1 MAVKSYIS
9 MARPDHWFKSV
20 LIIPGFIIA
29 VLFTKAVWVEHLFSL
44 IIGVASACLISS
56 ANYLINEWIDAE
68 FDRHHPI
75 KKNRP
80 AVASDVSA
88 KGVYG
93 TYAVCATAG
102 MLLGW
107 LVNLPFFCMS
117 LFLLVMG
124 FFYNVRPFRAKDR
137 VYLDVLSE
145 SVNSP
150 IRFAMGWYIV
160 TTALLPPASFVIAC
174 WMGGAFLMT
183 IKRYAE
189 YRFIND
195 PDRAGLYRHSFQY
208 YTEEKLL
215 IASFFYS
222 LCAALFLGVFLIKH
236 RIELLVSF
244 PFLAV
249 LFVWYLHI
257 GMKADS
263 AAQTPEKLYHE
274 KKFMAYVTFVV
285 ALMGALLFLDL
296 PWLHVFLTDTFG
308 VQQPTLF

>member
-1 MAVKSYIS
+1 MAIKSYIL
-9 MARPDHWFKSV
+9 MARPDHWFKNV

-29 VLFTKAVWVEHLFSL
+29 LLLTQTSPGEFILPL
-44 IIGVASACLISS
+44 ILGVMSACLISS

-68 FDRHHPI
+68 FDKHHPV

-80 AVASDVSA
+80 AVADGVSA
-88 KGVYG
+88 KGVYIA
-93 TYAVCATAG
+93 YAGCAVAG
-102 MLLGW
+102 LLLGA
-107 LVNLPFFCMS
+107 LVNLPFFYMA

-124 FFYNVRPFRAKDR
+124 FFYNVRPFRTKDR

-150 IRFAMGWYIV
+150 IRLAMGWYVV
-160 TTALLPPASFVIAC
+160 TAAQLPPASFVIAY
-174 WMGGAFLMT
+174 WMGGSFLMT

-195 PDRAGLYRHSFQY
+195 PDRAGLYRRSFRY

-236 RIELLVSF
+236 RVELLVSF
-244 PFLAV
+244 PFLAA

-263 AAQTPEKLYHE
+263 AAQAPEKLYHE
-274 KKFMAYVTFVV
+274 KKFMAYVTFVGL
-285 ALMGALLFLDL
+285 LMAALLVLDV

-308 VQQPTLF
+308 VQ

>member
-1 MAVKSYIS
+1 MAIKSYIS
-9 MARPDHWFKSV
+9 MARPDHWFKNV

-29 VLFTKAVWVEHLFSL
+29 ALFTQAAWAEHLLPL

-68 FDRHHPI
+68 FDRHHPV
-75 KKNRP
+75 KKKRA
-80 AVASDVSA
+80 AVADDVRA
-88 KGVYG
+88 GGVYAA
-93 TYAVCATAG
+93 YAICAVVG
-102 MLLGW
+102 LLLGW
-107 LVNLPFFCMS
+107 MVNLPFFCMS

-124 FFYNVRPFRAKDR
+124 FFYNVRPFRTKDR

-150 IRFAMGWYIV
+150 IRLAMGWYVV
-160 TTALLPPASFVIAC
+160 TTALLPPASFVIAY
-174 WMGGAFLMT
+174 WMGGSFLMT

-195 PDRAGLYRHSFQY
+195 PDRAGLYRRSFRH

-215 IASFFYS
+215 VASFFYS

-244 PFLAV
+244 PFLAA

-263 AAQTPEKLYHE
+263 AAQAPEKLYHE
-274 KKFMAYVTFVV
+274 KKFMAYVTFVAV
-285 ALMGALLFLDL
+285 LMSALLFLDI

-308 VQQPTLF
+308 VQ

>member
-1 MAVKSYIS
+1 MAIKSYIS
-9 MARPDHWFKSV
+9 MARPDHWFKNV

-29 VLFTKAVWVEHLFSL
+29 ILFTQASPAGFILPL
-44 IIGVASACLISS
+44 ILGVMSACLISS

-68 FDRHHPI
+68 FDKHHPV

-80 AVASDVSA
+80 AVADNVSA
-88 KGVYG
+88 KGVYIA
-93 TYAVCATAG
+93 YAVCATVG
-102 MLLGW
+102 LLLGY
-107 LVNLPFFCMS
+107 LVNMPFFYMS
-117 LFLLVMG
+117 LFLLIMG
-124 FFYNVRPFRAKDR
+124 FFYNVRPFRTKDR

-150 IRFAMGWYIV
+150 IRLAMGWYVV
-160 TTALLPPASFVIAC
+160 TTALLPPASFVIAY
-174 WMGGAFLMT
+174 WMGGSFLMT

-195 PDRAGLYRHSFQY
+195 PDRAGLYRRSFRY

-236 RIELLVSF
+236 RVELLVSF
-244 PFLAV
+244 PFLAA

-263 AAQTPEKLYHE
+263 AAQAPEKLYHE
-274 KKFMAYVTFVV
+274 KKFMAYVTFVGL
-285 ALMGALLFLDL
+285 LMAALLVLDL
-296 PWLHVFLTDTFG
+296 PWLHVLLTDTFG
-308 VQQPTLF
+308 VQ

>member
-1 MAVKSYIS
+1 MALKSYIL
-9 MARPDHWFKSV
+9 MARPDHWFKNV
-20 LIIPGFIIA
+20 LIIPGFVIA
-29 VLFTKAVWVEHLFSL
+29 LLFTQMPPAGFILPL
-44 IIGVASACLISS
+44 ILGVISACLISS

-80 AVASDVSA
+80 AVAAGVTA
-88 KGVYG
+88 KGVYVS
-93 TYAVCATAG
+93 YAVCAVTG
-102 MLLGW
+102 LLLGS
-107 LVNLPFFCMS
+107 LVGKSFFYMA
-117 LFLLVMG
+117 LLLLVMG
-124 FFYNVRPFRAKDR
+124 FFYNVRPFRTKDR

-150 IRFAMGWYIV
+150 IRLAMGWYVV
-160 TTALLPPASFVIAC
+160 TSALLPPASFVIAY
-174 WMGGAFLMT
+174 WMGGSFLMT

-195 PDRAGLYRHSFQY
+195 PDRAGLYRRSFRH

-236 RIELLVSF
+236 RIELLVCF
-244 PFLAV
+244 PFIAV
-249 LFVWYLHI
+249 QFAWYLHI

-263 AAQTPEKLYHE
+263 AAQAPEKLYHE
-274 KKFMAYVTFVV
+274 KKFMAFIS
-285 ALMGALLFLDL
+285 LNALLIAVLLFVDL
-296 PWLHVFLTDTFG
+296 PWLHLFLTDTFG
-308 VQQPTLF
+308 VQ